1 MTRYIIYFLS
11 LHQIQSILDVANKI
25 EKNGDLEGASYLRE
39 HLDEDIMQ
47 CMVDVLK
54 VTPSPDQFPTSS
66 SIFPYFIFH
75 PTNWHWTGNIHISNH
90 VITVSWLILVFI
102 FAYLSPFNVYSIN

>member
-1 MTRYIIYFLS
+1 MIIFFIYPLLSLPLCLLCSLTRYIIYFLS
-11 LHQIQSILDVANKI
+11 LLQIQSILDVANKI

-54 VTPSPDQFPTSS
+54 VTPTPDLFPT
-66 SIFPYFIFH
+66 
-75 PTNWHWTGNIHISNH
+75 
-90 VITVSWLILVFI
+90 
-102 FAYLSPFNVYSIN
+102 